1 MDYYELLGVAKT
13 ADADEIKSAYRKLAL
28 KFHPDRNKEA
38 GAAEQFSKINEAYAV
53 LSDPEKRAHFD
64 RFGSAP
70 GQGSM
75 PGGDPFGGQGFDP
88 MDIFEQLF
96 GGGAFGGRSGR
107 RGPAR
112 GDDLETELHVTLE
125 QAREGAEV
133 EVQVDRLTTCE
144 HCHGQRSEP
153 GGKPPK
159 TCTTC
164 SGAGVVN
171 AQARTIFGNVMT
183 QQPCPTC
190 RGEGVLIEEPCTVCR
205 GRGRTLK
212 AETVTVK
219 LPKGIDEGYRI
230 RVSGMG
236 HEGPGGP
243 GDLYAHIEMEPHAEL
258 RREAE
263 HLVYVARLPYPRM
276 VLGGKVSVPT
286 LDGPQELEVKAGTQH
301 GEMSRLRGQG
311 MPRLQASGTGDLVV
325 VFEVDVPKP
334 GQLSAEAR
342 GSLTDYA
349 AHIGDEVHEHKGGFF
364 EKIGKVIRGE

>member
-28 KFHPDRNKEA
+28 KYHPDRNKEP
-38 GAAEQFSKINEAYAV
+38 GAAAQFSKINEAYAV
-53 LSDPEKRAHFD
+53 LGDAEKRAHFD
-64 RFGSAP
+64 RYGSAP
-70 GQGSM
+70 SGGM

-96 GGGAFGGRSGR
+96 GGGMFGGGRGGR

-112 GDDLETELHVTLE
+112 GDDIETEVRVTLE

-133 EVQVDRLTTCE
+133 QVQVDRLTTCE
-144 HCHGQRSEP
+144 HCHGNKSEP

-164 SGAGVVN
+164 SGQGVVQ

-190 RGEGVLIEEPCTVCR
+190 RGEGVIIEDPCSVCR

-212 AETVTVK
+212 GETVPVK
-219 LPKGIDEGYRI
+219 LPRGIDEGYRI
-230 RVSGMG
+230 RVAGMG
-236 HEGPGGP
+236 NEGPGGN
-243 GDLYAHIEMEPHAEL
+243 GDLFAHIEMVPHPDL

-286 LDGPQELEVKAGTQH
+286 LDGPQDMEVKPGTQH

-311 MPRLQASGTGDLVV
+311 LPRLQASGTGDLVV

-334 GQLSAEAR
+334 GQLSAESKAA
-342 GSLTDYA
+342 LTDYA
-349 AHIGDEVHEHKGGFF
+349 TSIGDELHEHKGGFF
-364 EKIGKVIRGE
+364 ERIGKVIRGE